1 MTTAEHAR
9 DVTAPRAAT
18 VSVAGVPWPVYKV
31 VALLVGFLTFALVAV
46 IVAAPGPAVL
56 TAAAVA
62 SVIWIGG
69 TVSSSRH

>member
-46 IVAAPGPAVL
+46 VAAAVGPAVL
-56 TAAAVA
+56 TATAVA
-62 SVIWIGG
+62 SVVWIAG
-69 TVSSSRH
+69 TVTSSRH